1 MKIYK
6 AKQDII
12 NGFIPNSNGKPN
24 ILFKK
29 GDQIVGEE
37 SEKYYMNTMVKG
49 IIALPTVVGAYIET
63 LDKKQFVPFNHID
76 IEDNTQ
82 NSSVQAPEI
91 PDSIPPKKSL
101 FTSYNIVILVVI
113 LFFVFSFVLL
123 KSLKR

>member
-1 MKIYK
+1 MKIYRV
-6 AKQDII
+6 KQDII

-29 GDQIVGEE
+29 GDQIVGKE

-101 FTSYNIVILVVI
+101 FTSYNIVIWVVI

-123 KSLKR
+123 KSLKK